1 MIALL
6 SSDCSNHRRK
16 DARVTP
22 RVMAATITLRNAG
35 GDRRLIACVVRGI
48 RVAVLFRLRLTR
60 RYRGVTNALPGV
72 KENASQHVVHA

>member
-1 MIALL
+1 
-6 SSDCSNHRRK
+6 
-16 DARVTP
+16 
-22 RVMAATITLRNAG
+22 MAATITLRNAG

-72 KENASQHVVHA
+72 KENASQHAVHA